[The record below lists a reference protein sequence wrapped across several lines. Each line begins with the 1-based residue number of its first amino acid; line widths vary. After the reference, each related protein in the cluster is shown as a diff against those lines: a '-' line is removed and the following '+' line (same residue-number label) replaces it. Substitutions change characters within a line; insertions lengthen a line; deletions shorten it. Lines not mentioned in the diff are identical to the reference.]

1 MKTKGSGRPSGMDA
15 KFHRRILCSKNFS
28 IDGIHLREEIAALIR
43 NLLKSI
49 NLINHPS
56 LLEWVHEH
64 TVEDLKR
71 QQLSLKTTV
80 FCRTL

>member
-1 MKTKGSGRPSGMDA
+1 METKGSVRPSGMDA
-15 KFHRRILCSKNFS
+15 KFTREFCARKTIS

-56 LLEWVHEH
+56 LLELVQEQ

-71 QQLSLKTTV
+71 QQ
-80 FCRTL
+80 